1 MKLCEMTDTGEG
13 MNPLHFESKP
23 VDIQIRISLEIQ
35 ILIPH
40 HFWSR
45 RPKFKWSDTPGVGTR
60 ALSSFVH
67 IISAII
73 IQATLLW
80 QVLHFVVSCT
90 DPACVWSCVR
100 QCIISTPVCL
110 VFQSHCTVRPLC
122 PLHFP
127 DCVLSTV
134 PEQYRRCLDSE
145 AVDAVLLCSHKST
158 VKFTILSW
166 RPQRILF

>member
-1 MKLCEMTDTGEG
+1 MKLYEMTDTDEG

-45 RPKFKWSDTPGVGTR
+45 RPKFKLSDTPGVGTR

-122 PLHFP
+122 PLISLIVFYLQ
-127 DCVLSTV
+127 CLSSTV
-134 PEQYRRCLDSE
+134 
-145 AVDAVLLCSHKST
+145 AVWLGGC
-158 VKFTILSW
+158 W
-166 RPQRILF
+166 RGLALQS